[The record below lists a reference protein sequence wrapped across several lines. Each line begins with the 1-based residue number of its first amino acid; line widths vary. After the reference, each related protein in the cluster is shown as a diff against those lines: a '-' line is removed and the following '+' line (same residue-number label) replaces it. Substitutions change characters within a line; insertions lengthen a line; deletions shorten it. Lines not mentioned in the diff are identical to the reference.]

1 MKKIF
6 LVLSFLTFLSL
17 VPFSVYAQET
27 KNELEN
33 INSFE
38 LFWPLVAG
46 KVKGDKFYSLKIFKE
61 NARGFLIFGKPQKA
75 DYSLFIATKRILE
88 VEKLANDDKKEL
100 SLQTLDVALDELADV
115 EKNMEASRD
124 SIKSTV
130 DDLNLKFDN
139 LEIFLPW
146 LITQYKDNDL
156 KDKTQKVMDK
166 VIELHSKI

>member
-1 MKKIF
+1 MKKILLVLIF
-6 LVLSFLTFLSL
+6 FLLSLVLS
-17 VPFSVYAQET
+17 PAYAQET
-27 KNELEN
+27 KKDPESV
-33 INSFE
+33 NSFE

-46 KVKGDKFYSLKIFKE
+46 KVKGDKFYSLKTFKE

-88 VEKLANDDKKEL
+88 VEKLAKDNKKEL
-100 SLQTLDVALDELADV
+100 SLQTLDVALNELVDV
-115 EKNMEASRD
+115 ENNMEASGD

-156 KDKTQKVMDK
+156 KDRTQKFMDK
-166 VIELHSKI
+166 VVELHSKI